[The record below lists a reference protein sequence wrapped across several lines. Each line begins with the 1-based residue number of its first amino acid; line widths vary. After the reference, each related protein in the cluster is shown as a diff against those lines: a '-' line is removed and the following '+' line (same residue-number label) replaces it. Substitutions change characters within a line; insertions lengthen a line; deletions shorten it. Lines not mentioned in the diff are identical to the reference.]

1 MMEIED
7 QLKKLGEKGSNFKKM
22 EDIGNVLSALDPHTI
37 CEIGNEVK
45 LHEK

>member
-7 QLKKLGEKGSNFKKM
+7 QLKKLGQKGSNFKKM

-37 CEIGNEVK
+37 CEIGN
-45 LHEK
+45 